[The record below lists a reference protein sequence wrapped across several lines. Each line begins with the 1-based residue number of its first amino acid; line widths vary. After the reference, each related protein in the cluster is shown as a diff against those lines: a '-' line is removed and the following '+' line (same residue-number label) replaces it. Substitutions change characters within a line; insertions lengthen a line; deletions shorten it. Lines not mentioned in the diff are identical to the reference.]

1 MSGKRLFIYCAGG
14 TGRDVLHLVNVLQDH
29 DPVWNEIYFIDD
41 SCSFSVVNDTP
52 VWTWAYYL
60 EHRRAED
67 VFLAA
72 HGEPRV
78 RRQIVSKLS
87 DAGCRF
93 EVLIAPD
100 LRRSPYL
107 AIDEGV
113 MIFEGALFRDNI
125 SVGAHT
131 YLSLRT
137 TLGHNATVGQF
148 CTLAPGCIVSGNV
161 TIGNDTYV
169 GAGTIIR
176 DEVSIGKNCIIGMGS
191 LVTRDIPDNV
201 VAYGS
206 PCRVVRENTDGIV
219 FR

>member
-1 MSGKRLFIYCAGG
+1 MTAVLSLLLMIHLYGL
-14 TGRDVLHLVNVLQDH
+14 GRTT
-29 DPVWNEIYFIDD
+29 WNIDNQGMFL
-41 SCSFSVVNDTP
+41 SLPMES
-52 VWTWAYYL
+52 L
-60 EHRRAED
+60 EFVD
-67 VFLAA
+67 
-72 HGEPRV
+72 
-78 RRQIVSKLS
+78 KLS
-87 DAGCRF
+87 AAGCRF
-93 EVLIAPD
+93 DVLIDPD
-100 LRRSPYL
+100 LRQSLYH

-113 MIFEGALFRDNI
+113 MICEGTIFKDNI

-137 TLGHNATVGQF
+137 TLGHNATIGQF
-148 CTLAPGCIVSGNV
+148 CTLSPGCIVSGDV